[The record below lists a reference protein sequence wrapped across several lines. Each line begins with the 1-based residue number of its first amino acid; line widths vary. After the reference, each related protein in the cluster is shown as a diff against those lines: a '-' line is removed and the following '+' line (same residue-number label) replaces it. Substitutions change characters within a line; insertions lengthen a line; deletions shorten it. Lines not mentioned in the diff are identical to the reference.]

1 MTILG
6 LEDGKVELYPHDEAW
21 ETIAKDM
28 MKKIKAVMQD
38 DVLEIDHDGGTSI
51 RCAWAKPIIDIIVL
65 VPDFS
70 VIEKHLPA
78 LSKLGIEYDGKI
90 LPLQHWGYIRTAD
103 GKGKSFHIHFA
114 VPESEFRR
122 EHLDVRDLLNSDPL
136 AGRIYSD
143 SKRLYAGRTE
153 NERLSYREEK
163 HNMYEVL
170 CQVAQARRE
179 RLEGK
184 KTGPSFIDDL
194 FMTILAALEE
204 EAIVYSDGRDPLL
217 RKELAGNLLRAA
229 ERLKACGISKQ
240 ERVLIAADDIA
251 NQLAVILGAAY
262 AGIAC
267 VLTEETDAE
276 KLEELRSRTSARMIL
291 RDDFLE
297 DLHSVRGHLREESH
311 SEADEVLL
319 FPYEDAPLSVS
330 FGDMTAEVEKAAG
343 EIRKEP
349 GYACSTG
356 CRIASRREVISIL
369 ASLCSGGSLYIL

>member
-1 MTILG
+1 MTVLG
-6 LEDGKVELYPHDEAW
+6 LEDGKVALYPHDEAW

-28 MKKIKAVMQD
+28 MDKIREVMKD
-38 DVLEIDHDGGTSI
+38 DLLAIDHDGGTSI

-122 EHLDVRDLLNSDPL
+122 EHLDVRDLLNNDPL

-143 SKRLYAGRTE
+143 SKRLYASGTE

-356 CRIASRREVISIL
+356 GRIASRREVISIL

>member
-1 MTILG
+1 MTVLG
-6 LEDGKVELYPHDEAW
+6 LEDGKVALYPHDEAW

-28 MKKIKAVMQD
+28 MDKIREVMKD
-38 DVLEIDHDGGTSI
+38 DLLAIDHDGGTSI

-122 EHLDVRDLLNSDPL
+122 EHLDVRDLLNNDPL

-143 SKRLYAGRTE
+143 SKRLYASGTE

-356 CRIASRREVISIL
+356 GRIASRKEVISIL

>member
-1 MTILG
+1 MTVLG
-6 LEDGKVELYPHDEAW
+6 LEDGKVALYPHDEAW

-28 MKKIKAVMQD
+28 MDKIREVMKD
-38 DVLEIDHDGGTSI
+38 DLLAIDHDGGTSI

-65 VPDFS
+65 VPEFS

-122 EHLDVRDLLNSDPL
+122 EHLDVRDLLNNDPL

-143 SKRLYAGRTE
+143 SKRLYASGTE

-240 ERVLIAADDIA
+240 ERVLIAADDIV

-356 CRIASRREVISIL
+356 GRIASRKEVISIL